1 MPIIDTHLNKEDNRV
16 FERSVQLDSLAISP
30 SVEDLLFLEYRY
42 KEASWKLYT
51 AHSYRE
57 GMDELGRNRVPVV
70 LCEERLGDGDWKDVL
85 SQLALIPDRPRLIVF
100 SRNADE
106 RLWGQ
111 VLDLGGFDVLA
122 TPFRDDELVFTVGS
136 AWLDWKGD
144 QEAQPLR
151 RHSHA

>member
-1 MPIIDTHLNKEDNRV
+1 MPIIETNLNRKDNRV

-30 SVEDLLFLEYRY
+30 FVEDLRFLEDRY

-51 AHSYRE
+51 AHTYRE
-57 GMDELGRNRVPVV
+57 GMDELRVNRVPIV
-70 LCEERLGDGDWKDVL
+70 LCEEKLGDGGWKDVL

-106 RLWGQ
+106 HLWGD
-111 VLDLGGFDVLA
+111 VLDLGGFDLLA
-122 TPFRDDELVFTVGS
+122 TPFRDDELIFTVGS
-136 AWLDWKGD
+136 AWLDWKGE
-144 QEAQPLR
+144 QESQPLR